1 MHCRRARPQFNRILK
16 MKKHLLFIVLCCIA
30 IISNAQQSEKY
41 IKLTP
46 DGFKALD
53 DKEFCIVQTDKSAI
67 DMYNEVL
74 LSLGRLANSPKDVIS
89 KVENK
94 QIAINAYLFG
104 ATIFKFNGIKTIM
117 NAQYQLTIEFKDNR
131 VRIFMPEILG
141 LYDDKF
147 GNEILFVC
155 TKINRLY
162 QVKNQSIFDYKTK
175 ALRNEEQ
182 KNNLENS
189 FNTLINSLLFSQY
202 SNNSSNDN
210 W

>member
-1 MHCRRARPQFNRILK
+1 

-117 NAQYQLTIEFKDNR
+117 NAHYQLTIEFKDNR

-175 ALRNEEQ
+175 TLRNEEQ

>member
-1 MHCRRARPQFNRILK
+1 

-94 QIAINAYLFG
+94 QIAINAYLLG

-117 NAQYQLTIEFKDNR
+117 NAHYQLTIEFKDK
-131 VRIFMPEILG
+131 EL
-141 LYDDKF
+141 
-147 GNEILFVC
+147 ESSC
-155 TKINRLY
+155 
-162 QVKNQSIFDYKTK
+162 
-175 ALRNEEQ
+175 Q
-182 KNNLENS
+182 K
-189 FNTLINSLLFSQY
+189 Y
-202 SNNSSNDN
+202 
-210 W
+210 

>member
-1 MHCRRARPQFNRILK
+1 

-117 NAQYQLTIEFKDNR
+117 NAHYQLTIEFKDNR

-162 QVKNQSIFDYKTK
+162 QVKNQSISDYKTK
-175 ALRNEEQ
+175 TLRNEEQ

>member
-1 MHCRRARPQFNRILK
+1 
-16 MKKHLLFIVLCCIA
+16 MKKHLLLIAFCWIA

-41 IKLTP
+41 FKLTH
-46 DGFKALD
+46 DGFRSLD
-53 DKEFCIVQTDKSAI
+53 DKEYCIVQTEKSAI

-94 QIAINAYLFG
+94 QIAINAYLYG
-104 ATIFKFNGIKTIM
+104 STIFKFNGSKTIM
-117 NAQYQLTIEFKDNR
+117 NAHYQLTIEFKDNR
-131 VRIFMPEILG
+131 VRIFAPDILG
-141 LYDDKF
+141 LYDDQF
-147 GNEILFVC
+147 GNEILFIC

-202 SNNSSNDN
+202 SNNSSNED

>member
-1 MHCRRARPQFNRILK
+1 

-94 QIAINAYLFG
+94 QIAINAYLLG

-117 NAQYQLTIEFKDNR
+117 NAHYQLTIEFKDNR

-175 ALRNEEQ
+175 TLRNEEQ

>member
-1 MHCRRARPQFNRILK
+1 

-53 DKEFCIVQTDKSAI
+53 DKEYCIVQTEKSAV

-117 NAQYQLTIEFKDNR
+117 NAHYQLTIEFKDNR

-175 ALRNEEQ
+175 TLRNEEQ